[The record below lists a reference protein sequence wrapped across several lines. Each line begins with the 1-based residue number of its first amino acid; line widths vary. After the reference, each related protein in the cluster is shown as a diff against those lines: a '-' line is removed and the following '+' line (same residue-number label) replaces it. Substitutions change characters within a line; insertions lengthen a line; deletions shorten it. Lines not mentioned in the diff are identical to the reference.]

1 MNYFQLAIKS
11 GLDEYY
17 EILNKSLDTLTQEE
31 LIFRPEIHSN
41 SIVFLVWH
49 MAIVE
54 DWLTNEILLNNE
66 KIWIIDKY
74 YEKFPDLKE
83 KRGYGFSQEELD
95 KFPNMDIEWLI
106 NYYDVVRNNT
116 NKLLENI
123 TEKDL
128 YLKYEFKSEEV
139 TGYFILGRLITELS
153 QHLGQVSYI
162 RGMLRG
168 LNQ

>member
-31 LIFRPEIHSN
+31 LIFRPEAHSN

-49 MAIVE
+49 MAMVE

-106 NYYDVVRNNT
+106 KYYDVVRNNT

-153 QHLGQVSYI
+153 QHLRFQHQQK
-162 RGMLRG
+162 RLP
-168 LNQ
+168 L

>member
-31 LIFRPEIHSN
+31 LIFRPEAHSN

-49 MAIVE
+49 MAMVE

>member
-83 KRGYGFSQEELD
+83 KRGYGFSQEDSD

>member
-49 MAIVE
+49 MAMVE

>member
-31 LIFRPEIHSN
+31 LIFRPETHSN

-49 MAIVE
+49 MAMVE

-168 LNQ
+168 LNK

>member
-1 MNYFQLAIKS
+1 
-11 GLDEYY
+11 
-17 EILNKSLDTLTQEE
+17 
-31 LIFRPEIHSN
+31 
-41 SIVFLVWH
+41 
-49 MAIVE
+49 
-54 DWLTNEILLNNE
+54 
-66 KIWIIDKY
+66 
-74 YEKFPDLKE
+74 
-83 KRGYGFSQEELD
+83 
-95 KFPNMDIEWLI
+95 MDIEWLI

-128 YLKYEFKSEEV
+128 YLKYEVKSEEV

>member
-17 EILNKSLDTLTQEE
+17 EILNKSLDTLSQEE
-31 LIFRPEIHSN
+31 LIFRPQIHSN

-49 MAIVE
+49 MAMVE

-168 LNQ
+168 LNK

>member
-31 LIFRPEIHSN
+31 LIFRPETHSN

-49 MAIVE
+49 MAMVE

-116 NKLLENI
+116 NKLLGNM

-168 LNQ
+168 LNK

>member
-31 LIFRPEIHSN
+31 LIFRPETHSN

-49 MAIVE
+49 MAMVE

>member
-31 LIFRPEIHSN
+31 LIFRPEAHSN

-49 MAIVE
+49 MAMVE

-106 NYYDVVRNNT
+106 KYYDVVRNNT

>member
-17 EILNKSLDTLTQEE
+17 EILNQALGTLTQEE
-31 LIFRPEIHSN
+31 LTFKPEIHSN
-41 SIVFLVWH
+41 NIIFLVWH
-49 MAIVE
+49 MAIIE
-54 DWLTNEILLNNE
+54 DWLTNVILSGNE
-66 KIWIIDKY
+66 KIWIINKY
-74 YEKFPDLKE
+74 YEKFPDLKD

-95 KFPNMDIEWLI
+95 KFPDMDIEWLI
-106 NYYDVVRNNT
+106 DYYNVVRNNT
-116 NKLLENI
+116 NKWLENI

-128 YLKYEFKSEEV
+128 SLKYEFKTSKV
-139 TGYFILGRLITELS
+139 TGHFILGRLITELS

>member
-17 EILNKSLDTLTQEE
+17 EILNKSLDTLNQEE

-49 MAIVE
+49 MAMVE

>member
-31 LIFRPEIHSN
+31 LIFRPETHSN

-49 MAIVE
+49 MAMVE
-54 DWLTNEILLNNE
+54 DWLTNEILLNNG

-168 LNQ
+168 LNK

>member
-31 LIFRPEIHSN
+31 LIFRPEAHSN
-41 SIVFLVWH
+41 SIVILVWH
-49 MAIVE
+49 MAMVE
-54 DWLTNEILLNNE
+54 DWLTNEILLNNG

>member
-17 EILNKSLDTLTQEE
+17 EILNKSLDTLSQEE
-31 LIFRPEIHSN
+31 LIFRPQIHSN

-49 MAIVE
+49 MAMVE

-116 NKLLENI
+116 NKLLGNM

-168 LNQ
+168 LNK

>member
-31 LIFRPEIHSN
+31 LIFRPKAHSN

-49 MAIVE
+49 MAMVE
-54 DWLTNEILLNNE
+54 DWLTNEILLNNG